1 MEVTSK
7 PTGTKW
13 PLPRCGGVHGL
24 GENGAIDGFEAES
37 MVAVASPTMVL
48 LVPSVVVIWLVP
60 SGSPPVLKLSAERLV
75 SRDME
80 LQVERDVLAMASPL
94 LSRDSER
101 ISVMKT
107 IGVLRRRWLSS
118 ADR

>member
-1 MEVTSK
+1 M
-7 PTGTKW
+7 
-13 PLPRCGGVHGL
+13 

-75 SRDME
+75 SREIAME

-107 IGVLRRRWLSS
+107 IGVLRREVAELC
-118 ADR
+118 

>member
-1 MEVTSK
+1 
-7 PTGTKW
+7 
-13 PLPRCGGVHGL
+13 L

-75 SRDME
+75 SREKME

-107 IGVLRRRWLSS
+107 IGVLRSGG
-118 ADR
+118 